1 MVISGDRFAHRAPRD
16 FLPRENGRTLRKYF
30 AWAVDKRCVWRYNQ
44 ELQDDCISRKK
55 GKRAFFDIID
65 PHQGPDHLD
74 VPPAPVWRLKLPN
87 SLESGIWSM
96 DEFGSCPAGS
106 AREKFQSSNSQT
118 PSFLRLFAELQDP
131 RHLRPGS
138 WKLVHRIVELA
149 IDLNLDSCYKG
160 N

>member
-1 MVISGDRFAHRAPRD
+1 VKLRGNRRTPPNIFA
-16 FLPRENGRTLRKYF
+16 RE
-30 AWAVDKRCVWRYNQ
+30 VDKRCVWRYNQ

-87 SLESGIWSM
+87 SLKSGIWSM
-96 DEFGSCPAGS
+96 DEFGSCPAGPG
-106 AREKFQSSNSQT
+106 KSSSRQT
-118 PSFLRLFAELQDP
+118 PKLPAFCDYLPSF
-131 RHLRPGS
+131 
-138 WKLVHRIVELA
+138 RIHDTCARAV
-149 IDLNLDSCYKG
+149 G